1 VRVYRLTNAGKKHL
15 LAERS
20 RWAQLSDAIAG
31 VLDPG
36 KRESEA

>member
-1 VRVYRLTNAGKKHL
+1 L

-20 RWAQLSDAIAG
+20 RWSQRSDAIAG